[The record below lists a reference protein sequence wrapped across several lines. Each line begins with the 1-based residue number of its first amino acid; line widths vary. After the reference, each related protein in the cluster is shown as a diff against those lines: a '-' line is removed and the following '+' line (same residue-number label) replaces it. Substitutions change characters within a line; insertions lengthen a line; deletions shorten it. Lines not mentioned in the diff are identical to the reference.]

1 MASLSLLPILSTL
14 FWMFYLHVNNIP
26 LKQGAKG
33 FIYIIVTSGVL
44 IVILSILLLL
54 TAGQHIA
61 LP

>member
-33 FIYIIVTSGVL
+33 FIYIIATSVVL

>member
-26 LKQGAKG
+26 LKQGTKG